1 MRSPHCRPRPDRP
14 DRADA
19 LTAGTDRTDGLTRRL
34 DAEAATG
41 ECRPPPPRSLRATR
55 SAAGAVARGT
65 GGPQDPPS
73 PAGPSRPRFGG
84 VRPAGVRG
92 TAVSPGGR
100 FASRS
105 GTSSVGIS
113 RRCRRQWLTHSFA
126 SARRRYASGRSSVP
140 AQRSAAAP
148 ARPVPSP
155 DSTRTST
162 FCTRSSASWPP
173 SRTRPSRKAANRT
186 RSARCSAVNVGRSAG
201 PGADGYGARASRNG
215 RMSRLEQPVDHRV
228 DHGRTLHVVHRPV
241 PLAGADGLVQGPTL
255 SLRREVAN
263 GGFPPVRAP
272 ACPAAP
278 ERLTLGLPRG
288 TAAGRDRSAH
298 PIVGHGRAATLL
310 AAPGRRRC

>member
-65 GGPQDPPS
+65 GGPQDSSS

-201 PGADGYGARASRNG
+201 PGAGTVMVPEPPATAGCPGWSSRSTTAWIMVVPSTSSTALCPSPAPTASFK
-215 RMSRLEQPVDHRV
+215 
-228 DHGRTLHVVHRPV
+228 
-241 PLAGADGLVQGPTL
+241 GPP
-255 SLRREVAN
+255 SA
-263 GGFPPVRAP
+263 F
-272 ACPAAP
+272 
-278 ERLTLGLPRG
+278 
-288 TAAGRDRSAH
+288 AGRLPTGDSPLCVPRPA
-298 PIVGHGRAATLL
+298 
-310 AAPGRRRC
+310 RRRRSG

>member
-1 MRSPHCRPRPDRP
+1 MARRTRLRRPV
-14 DRADA
+14 RA
-19 LTAGTDRTDGLTRRL
+19 GRG
-34 DAEAATG
+34 
-41 ECRPPPPRSLRATR
+41 S
-55 SAAGAVARGT
+55 GAS
-65 GGPQDPPS
+65 GPQV
-73 PAGPSRPRFGG
+73 FG
-84 VRPAGVRG
+84 G
-92 TAVSPGGR
+92 TAVPPGGR

-155 DSTRTST
+155 DSTRTSIPGQHPDQHVLHQVL
-162 FCTRSSASWPP
+162 RVLAAQPDP
-173 SRTRPSRKAANRT
+173 AEPEGGEPDQVGAVLGGERRPVRGSRRR
-186 RSARCSAVNVGRSAG
+186 
-201 PGADGYGARASRNG
+201 DGYGARASRNG

-288 TAAGRDRSAH
+288 TAAGRDRWAH